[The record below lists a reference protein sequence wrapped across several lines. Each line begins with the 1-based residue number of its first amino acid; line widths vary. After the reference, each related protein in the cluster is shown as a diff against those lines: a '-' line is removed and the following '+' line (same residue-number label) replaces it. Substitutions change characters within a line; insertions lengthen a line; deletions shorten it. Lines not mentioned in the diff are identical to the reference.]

1 VGGLVP
7 VRHFV
12 GAQRNVV
19 PKGHKITGK
28 RRHKSREQPHQ
39 RPYNAHAERRQGI
52 AYPQHQQ
59 KFPKEEHCVH
69 RQRADEQIDQLP
81 SGKGF
86 RVAVHD
92 AQQDGGSHFQQS
104 HQQNFQQAKGGFAR
118 KQAAALL
125 QGVEELWHTAF
136 DLDLPQAAG
145 KHGHQHRHQNGL
157 DDRDAVKQG
166 TVTVGQFFRVRG
178 SKPAHP

>member
-1 VGGLVP
+1 MWVALSQ
-7 VRHFV
+7 F
-12 GAQRNVV
+12 A
-19 PKGHKITGK
+19 T
-28 RRHKSREQPHQ
+28 SPHQ

-52 AYPQHQQ
+52 AHPQHQQ
-59 KFPKEEHCVH
+59 KFAKEEHCVH
-69 RQRADEQIDQLP
+69 SQRADEQIDQLP

-125 QGVEELWHTAF
+125 QGVEE
-136 DLDLPQAAG
+136 
-145 KHGHQHRHQNGL
+145 
-157 DDRDAVKQG
+157 G
-166 TVTVGQFFRVRG
+166 TQPLRPPPRCSG
-178 SKPAHP
+178 SG